1 MIKINKVV
9 IVVLVISLFLMTS
22 CKSSG
27 ISSNY
32 SELGLPS
39 SESLYYNRLS
49 SSMFVPANS
58 NVVYMITQLKD
69 NGKTV
74 LLKYSIDNKTVD
86 TVCDFDK
93 SYDYINITESK
104 TYIIFADKHSAKIK
118 IFSVGQGKF
127 VQEIENVFSI
137 AKFNSEINT
146 ISIIGNQVLITSK
159 SNLFNL
165 KKATGLNCYGGYLLI
180 YDITT
185 SQYVKTEPV
194 ISPLPNN
201 YNSNDITLLDLLC
214 YNETIAIFN
223 PTIIPIKINENE
235 QVHSSLYAR
244 RNNGTATATDLPK
257 TSDARYSI
265 PDVLKST
272 KSLFLVQNSEQLK
285 DNQIMK
291 SNNIIST
298 TNTDDIFTIL
308 NPSSIITL
316 SFASAENNTTFAV
329 NDHFALY
336 NRLNQNTFSLIV
348 LNSKCEKVLDV
359 KETSLSGEVIARPL
373 IVGNHILYSI
383 DNTVKDINLDTLKTS
398 ILCQISSGYNI
409 IDFTYEDEYIYTIS
423 TKKDSSKYYFSK
435 IKASIED
442 KQGPI
447 MNIVIKL
454 QENNGSQMVFAI
466 IGPVYDDISRV
477 DKVYING
484 QEFNLDEDKN
494 LKDAIVQID
503 TASNNSQSIKIEAV
517 DKNSNKTVLDYPIE
531 TTIGEGENEFNP
543 AEKGTKIIP
552 IQAKDIN
559 GNEINFEDFRNYKLF
574 IVAGNPNCG
583 SCVESVNAIGA
594 DIKKYDLT
602 NVKFIVLS
610 FSPNPKDAQRL
621 ISQLPEGT
629 IGILDADE
637 KLSTELKINRSPSI
651 ALLDKNLTLFYRG
664 SAEPTIQTLGVIK
677 DFLGG
682 N

>member
-1 MIKINKVV
+1 MKINRIV
-9 IVVLVISLFLMTS
+9 ILVLVVSSFLMTS
-22 CKSSG
+22 CKSLG
-27 ISSNY
+27 IGNDY
-32 SELGLPS
+32 SELGFPS

-49 SSMFVPANS
+49 PSMFVSPDDNA
-58 NVVYMITQLKD
+58 VYIITQSKD

-74 LLKYSIDNKTVD
+74 LFRYNVNSKIIGV
-86 TVCDFDK
+86 VCDFDK
-93 SYDYINITESK
+93 SYNYINTTENRA
-104 TYIIFADKHSAKIK
+104 YIIFADKHNAKVK

-127 VQEIENVFSI
+127 VQDIDDVFSVV
-137 AKFNSEINT
+137 KFNGEINT
-146 ISIIGNQVLITSK
+146 ISIIGNRILITSK
-159 SNLFNL
+159 SDLSNL
-165 KKATGLNCYGGYLLI
+165 KKAIGLNCYGGYLLT
-180 YDITT
+180 YNITLG
-185 SQYVKTEPV
+185 KFLEPIRI
-194 ISPLPNN
+194 ISPLSNN
-201 YNSNDITLLDLLC
+201 YNSNDTTLLNLLY
-214 YNETIAIFN
+214 YNKTTAILN
-223 PTIIPIKINENE
+223 PIVIPIKINENE
-235 QVHSSLYAR
+235 QVRSSLYIWHD
-244 RNNGTATATDLPK
+244 NGTTTVTDLPK
-257 TSDARYSI
+257 TSDAKYSM
-265 PDVLKST
+265 PDVLKNT
-272 KSLFLVQNSEQLK
+272 RSLFLVENLEQLK
-285 DNQIMK
+285 DNQIAK

-298 TNTDDIFTIL
+298 TNTDDISTIL
-308 NPSSIITL
+308 NPSSTITL
-316 SFASAENNTTFAV
+316 PFASAENSTTFAV
-329 NDHFALY
+329 NDHFVSY
-336 NRLNQNTFSLIV
+336 NRLDQNTFSLTV
-348 LNSKCEKVLDV
+348 LDSKCEKVLDM
-359 KETSLSGEVIARPL
+359 KETSFSGEVIARPL

-383 DNTVKDINLDTLKTS
+383 DNTVKDINLDTLKIG
-398 ILCQISSGYNI
+398 ILCQTSDNYNI
-409 IDFTYEDEYIYTIS
+409 IDFTYKDEYIYVIS
-423 TKKDSSKYYFSK
+423 MKKGTSKYYFSK

-454 QENNGSQMVFAI
+454 QENKGSQMVFTI